1 MRNRTRVNII
11 IAVVTLV
18 LAAVII
24 IVCGVGSSWFTNS
37 DIATWFDSWGK
48 GDDIVV
54 NDDDIQDDKPSID
67 DDKPIVSSDFA
78 VNYGVDVSF
87 THDNVGELIIPAEGN
102 VLFEV
107 VGTPDY
113 TVKVVSNIDDTLE
126 TGAASYYYLVDG
138 KIGLFPNDDYTAEFI
153 KYLSAPNFFYIDCG
167 QGSYDLETLL
177 KRMYGAESVTLR
189 IPDGLEYPYK
199 MIVTSA
205 EGEEITI
212 LIKQA

>member
-78 VNYGVDVSF
+78 VNYGV
-87 THDNVGELIIPAEGN
+87 
-102 VLFEV
+102 EV
-107 VGTPDY
+107 HSPMT
-113 TVKVVSNIDDTLE
+113 
-126 TGAASYYYLVDG
+126 
-138 KIGLFPNDDYTAEFI
+138 
-153 KYLSAPNFFYIDCG
+153 
-167 QGSYDLETLL
+167 
-177 KRMYGAESVTLR
+177 M
-189 IPDGLEYPYK
+189 
-199 MIVTSA
+199 
-205 EGEEITI
+205 
-212 LIKQA
+212 